1 MSRPMSAAR
10 ARTSKD
16 PDVRAADGRVPGR
29 RGQATRTRLL
39 ECTADMLGTT
49 SYRQLKVI
57 DIAREA
63 NTSAATFYQYF
74 PDVES
79 AILVLAEEMSADA
92 AHMADVVRDR
102 KWKGKAG
109 FDAALELADAFIGF
123 WEAKRGILRV
133 VDLATEEGDLRFQ
146 KIRTSMLNA
155 VTVSLSEVITQQ
167 QGTKTSLNPMAT
179 AGVLVAMLAQV
190 SRHRYGFEFWGIRTT
205 DLRQSMAHI
214 IFAAVTGQR
223 PPRS

>member
-1 MSRPMSAAR
+1 MPAR
-10 ARTSKD
+10 KARGEKA

-39 ECTADMLGTT
+39 ECTAEMMAST

-79 AILVLAEEMSADA
+79 AILALAEEMKADA
-92 AHMADVVRDR
+92 AHLADVVRDH
-102 KWKGKAG
+102 KWKGRG
-109 FDAALELADAFIGF
+109 GYEAALAVADAFIDF

-146 KIRTSMLNA
+146 KIRTSMLNP
-155 VTVSLSEVITQQ
+155 VTVAFSEVITQL
-167 QGTKTSLNPMAT
+167 QGPKPALNPMAT

-190 SRHRYGFEFWGIRTT
+190 SRHRYGFEFWGIPTG
-205 DLRQSMAHI
+205 DLRQSMAQI
-214 IFAAVTGQR
+214 LFTTVTGSK
-223 PPRS
+223 PPKGL